1 MGDISD
7 KVRREAYEEAR
18 SPSSSPINPRDEPLI
33 VERWYPVEWLAWLH
47 CGPQTLPVHRYGPQ
61 TFPAHRIGPQTLPGH
76 RHGPQTLPAHR
87 QCENDRNIGDA
98 LIRGTEKNHTGTAEQ
113 EKKEIV
119 EATDIGDVEF
129 RQILLQLKYSK
140 TEKAIVSNYI
150 FIVLQFGI
158 FTSYFSQLKVP
169 YFLKVSLIFT
179 LTVCIFI
186 ELSYIYFR
194 QERID

>member
-1 MGDISD
+1 MDRLEPGDTLGDISD
-7 KVRREAYEEAR
+7 KVRREAYAESE
-18 SPSSSPINPRDEPLI
+18 SPSNSPINPKDEPLI

-47 CGPQTLPVHRYGPQ
+47 CGPQTLPVHRYGTQ
-61 TFPAHRIGPQTLPGH
+61 TFPAHRIGPQTLP
-76 RHGPQTLPAHR
+76 AHR
-87 QCENDRNIGDA
+87 QCENNRNIGDA
-98 LIRGTEKNHTGTAEQ
+98 LIRGTEKDHTGTAEQ

-140 TEKAIVSNYI
+140 TEKAIVSNYK

-169 YFLKVSLIFT
+169 YFLKVDW
-179 LTVCIFI
+179 CH
-186 ELSYIYFR
+186 
-194 QERID
+194 

>member
-7 KVRREAYEEAR
+7 KVRREAYAETR
-18 SPSSSPINPRDEPLI
+18 SPSNSPMQPKVEAVINEMY
-33 VERWYPVEWLAWLH
+33 YPVEWLAWLH
-47 CGPQTLPVHRYGPQ
+47 CGPQTLPVHRYD
-61 TFPAHRIGPQTLPGH
+61 
-76 RHGPQTLPAHR
+76 PQTLPAHR

-113 EKKEIV
+113 KKEEIV

-169 YFLKVSLIFT
+169 YFLKVDWCHCYL
-179 LTVCIFI
+179 L
-186 ELSYIYFR
+186 
-194 QERID
+194 